1 MISLNYLSNSR
12 LEFFDLIFYFI
23 NKIKPENKEK
33 IKINILAPQ
42 SKIDFFINKISSYPT
57 LAINIIPFPDGMYY
71 IQKLNYAMSQPE
83 EYSIKLDEDCIVN
96 NYIWDYM
103 IENVNILDN
112 DENLLLSPLLSTA
125 FPASD
130 LFIEGFL
137 NENQQNIINN
147 YLKNREMPNGLF
159 GVDYSPLNKCTIHA
173 DKWDYKAY
181 LKALGELPTERK
193 GLHPMRISYE
203 AQTTINK
210 FILENYEGIINKNE
224 YGIIEIDSPYF
235 TNNLFMMKTKLWKH
249 IFETGGGEYDEI
261 GISNYKRA
269 NNKKFLFIKNG
280 FGIHTTF
287 NTIYGNQNR
296 WNIGGV
302 DSEQKEFEF
311 VEKLSKL
318 IIK

>member
-1 MISLNYLSNSR
+1 MININYFSNSR
-12 LEFFDLIFYFI
+12 LEFFDLTFYFI
-23 NKIKPENKEK
+23 NKIKSENKEK

-42 SKIDFFINKISSYPT
+42 SKLHILQSKIPNYPT
-57 LAINIIPFPDGMYY
+57 LKINLVTFPDGMYY
-71 IQKLNYAMSQPE
+71 INKLNYCMNLPE

-125 FPASD
+125 FPACEF
-130 LFIEGFL
+130 FIDKFL
-137 NENQQNIINN
+137 NRDQRLTIVGH
-147 YLKNREMPNGLF
+147 YLMQEMPNGLF
-159 GVDYSPLNKCTIHA
+159 GVDYSPLNSCTINA
-173 DKWDYKAY
+173 VDWDYKAY
-181 LKALGELPTERK
+181 FKALGELNTEKK
-193 GLHPMRISYE
+193 GIHPLRISYKGQI
-203 AQTTINK
+203 AINE
-210 FILENYEGIINKNE
+210 FILEKYEDICKKNE
-224 YGIIEIDSPYF
+224 YNIMEINTPYF

-269 NNKKFLFIKNG
+269 NNKKFLFVDNG
-280 FGIHTTF
+280 FGIHTFF
-287 NTIYGNQNR
+287 NTCYGNNNP
-296 WNIGGV
+296 WGIGCV
-302 DSEQKEFEF
+302 DAEEREKEF